1 MPRIKTPGQSLIDD
15 LSLPGDPYALTIVII
30 EAARIADRLE
40 KLDRIVSGDEDTW
53 MRLCAGRDDVVEVRI
68 DSALSEA
75 RQQATVL
82 RHLIAEVRRHRAA
95 LPAEADDDDLA
106 GL

>member
-1 MPRIKTPGQSLIDD
+1 MPRSITPGQRLTED
-15 LSLPGDPYALTIVII
+15 LSESGDPYAISVMII

-40 KLDRIVSGDEDTW
+40 NLDSIISGDDDRW
-53 MRLCAGRDDVVEVRI
+53 ARLMAGRDEVVEVRI

-82 RHLIAEVRRHRAA
+82 RHLIGEIRRQRSQM
-95 LPAEADDDDLA
+95 PAGEDDDDLA

>member
-1 MPRIKTPGQSLIDD
+1 MSSGKTPGQRLTDD
-15 LSLPGDPYALTIVII
+15 LSEEGDPYAITVMII

-40 KLDRIVSGDEDTW
+40 NLDKLVSGEEGTW
-53 MRLCAGRDDVVEVRI
+53 ARLCVGRDEVLEVRI

-82 RHLIAEVRRHRAA
+82 RHLIGEIRRQRAQI
-95 LPAEADDDDLA
+95 PSEAPDDDLA